1 MRWYKDLYLSS
12 SVKNRKRYYK
22 YCISYSKKLTGTYC
36 IVLSQNGGDLLD
48 ICHSELMRFPNS
60 FPEDPLILGIAG
72 SRSEAFLLAGDIIMD
87 MLKETGGTD
96 VRAYFRERE

>member
-48 ICHSELMRFPNS
+48 ICHSELMRFHNA
-60 FPEDPLILGIAG
+60 FPEEPLILGIAG
-72 SRSEAFLLAGDIIMD
+72 SRSEACLLAGDII
-87 MLKETGGTD
+87 LEVFRKTGGFD
-96 VRAYFRERE
+96 VRTYFHERE

>member
-1 MRWYKDLYLSS
+1 MRWYKDLYLGS

-48 ICHSELMRFPNS
+48 ICHSELMRFPNF

-87 MLKETGGTD
+87 VIKETGGTD